1 MPMQRFT
8 IDRRLLTAFG
18 LVLIFCIGSGCQ
30 SRGLRGTRW
39 LTGKRPAAQ
48 QDTSANPSDGKGRS
62 DTASPA
68 EIEPSSATSVAEN
81 PLDPPPAPPAQ
92 LPGDPN
98 AEMVLTVTDAVANA
112 LSNNLHLRVVE
123 DLPEEAAARAAMER
137 AQYDTAFNT
146 NAQYLNGTQQVS
158 SALQAVRGGM
168 SQYST
173 TSYGPV
179 AGSPNLMSLEQRFST
194 GTIARIGLGPNYNYN
209 APMGQY
215 LIYNPAYQSAASLV
229 IEQALFRGANRQANL
244 AGIKI
249 AETGQKQSA
258 SEFQVEVNQTL
269 FDVQSAYW
277 MAWLAS
283 SQLKTCEELL
293 EQAQATQGL
302 EQKRFELGKGGIV
315 QTAAATENLHSIK
328 AELSQA
334 QQRWRSARN
343 HLFTLMGVPPGD
355 KRQLTLTEEPLREQV
370 KPDLER
376 GLSLAAQQRPE
387 IQIRQL
393 QVAQAQLELDRR
405 VNSTRPDVRAYAGY
419 SLTGLDNNLLG
430 SFSSLGTGQ
439 FGTMNLGLRYTYV
452 FGQRAEQAALNQARL
467 AFSRQTR
474 ARQETEFLVQQ
485 QVRDAWDTVNSSWE
499 FWQSQQERVAAARV
513 QSDTFAQLHA
523 AGQIDLDR
531 LLRARQQLANALQQ
545 SHSAVVEYNL
555 ALNRWRFAIGAVT
568 SPITPAEDQRREP
581 IAATEATINDGTGSL
596 HGDSLHRSLPPTA
609 DLE

>member
-1 MPMQRFT
+1 M
-8 IDRRLLTAFG
+8 
-18 LVLIFCIGSGCQ
+18 
-30 SRGLRGTRW
+30 
-39 LTGKRPAAQ
+39 GKR
-48 QDTSANPSDGKGRS
+48 
-62 DTASPA
+62 SPA
-68 EIEPSSATSVAEN
+68 TQDSSAILSSAEERTSSMSPTEVVQSSATSADEN
-81 PLDPPPAPPAQ
+81 SLDPPPPSLGQFSAN
-92 LPGDPN
+92 PN
-98 AEMVLTVTDAVANA
+98 KELVLSVTDAVANA

-123 DLPEEAAARAAMER
+123 DLPEEAAARAAIER
-137 AQYDTAFNT
+137 AHYDTTFNT

-158 SALQAVRGGM
+158 SALQAVRGGLT
-168 SQYST
+168 QYSI

-179 AGSPNLMSLEQRFST
+179 SGAPNLMSLEQRFST
-194 GTIARIGLGPNYNYN
+194 GTTARVGLGPTYNYN

-249 AETGQKQSA
+249 AETGQKQLA

-277 MAWLAS
+277 MAWLAD
-283 SQLKTCEELL
+283 SQLKTCEELF
-293 EQAQATQGL
+293 EQAQATQAL
-302 EQKRFELGKGGIV
+302 EKKRFEVGKGGIV
-315 QTAAATENLHSIK
+315 QTASATENLHSIK
-328 AELSQA
+328 AELAQA

-343 HLFTLMGVPPGD
+343 HLFTLMGIPPGD

-405 VNSTRPDVRAYAGY
+405 MNNTRPDVHAYAGY

-439 FGTMNLGLRYTYV
+439 FGTLSLGLRYTYV
-452 FGQRAEQAALNQARL
+452 FGQRAEQAALDQARL
-467 AFSRQTR
+467 AFTRQTR

-485 QVRDAWDTVNSSWE
+485 QVHDAWDTVNSSWE
-499 FWQSQQERVAAARV
+499 VWQSQQERVASARV
-513 QSDTFAQLHA
+513 QADTFSQLYA

-545 SHSAVVEYNL
+545 SRSAVVEYNL

-568 SPITPAEDQRREP
+568 SPITLVEEQHREP
-581 IAATEATINDGTGSL
+581 IAATEAPISEGS
-596 HGDSLHRSLPPTA
+596 RSLREESLLRLLPPIA
-609 DLE
+609 DSE